1 MKSCLVRSRL
11 KLFIPMDKDAD
22 SGLGTRT
29 RMFERVQEKSN
40 HRSGIG
46 SPPAMDPYLVMLG
59 SLICTM
65 VALIFVEVRRIRK
78 RLEQRVSEPSVPKA
92 AA

>member
-1 MKSCLVRSRL
+1 
-11 KLFIPMDKDAD
+11 
-22 SGLGTRT
+22 
-29 RMFERVQEKSN
+29 
-40 HRSGIG
+40 
-46 SPPAMDPYLVMLG
+46 MDPYLVMLG